1 MKEKKSPLCS
11 ASTASRSSSAG
22 SSSGGAGG
30 KRAATCRA
38 AATVKRGCEGGA
50 GDGAVGVPEAT
61 RAPSMIPIPV
71 RVPGLG
77 ERESER
83 ERVDDAAAVAVRPV
97 TAAAYALL
105 RQAG

>member
-1 MKEKKSPLCS
+1 
-11 ASTASRSSSAG
+11 
-22 SSSGGAGG
+22 
-30 KRAATCRA
+30 
-38 AATVKRGCEGGA
+38 
-50 GDGAVGVPEAT
+50 
-61 RAPSMIPIPV
+61 MIPIPV
-71 RVPGLG
+71 RVPWLG